1 MMTDLG
7 ICSSNKDY
15 RQLNTLNMKC
25 LAQKDQIENTI
36 IALVCP
42 NKLTTVPLSKNTKQY
57 NRL

>member
-15 RQLNTLNMKC
+15 RHLNTLNMKC

-42 NKLTTVPLSKNTKQY
+42 N
-57 NRL
+57 